1 MSTKGF
7 LIMADVI
14 NTFQSLA
21 NDAPNVLI
29 TKQMYEL
36 SERSLATGQF
46 AKDYTLDNYMSK
58 TMRIVRYNRFNL
70 PVNQLVETIAPDAVG
85 LGFVF
90 VDVTVEQWGIVA
102 LLSDVS
108 VLTIT
113 HPILQIAIE
122 RCSLA
127 IAELTER
134 ENAKVL
140 MTGTSVLYGNAGVA
154 SRDLIVNTGTPK
166 TDRLT
171 TSTAIGATVQLRAQ
185 GAPAWDG
192 DLYGGII
199 QPQQEG
205 DLLADAT
212 FQQASNFA
220 RVRKLENAEIGIW
233 MGTQWVRGNF
243 LPIFAGVAAPDGSAI
258 TTTKARSVASDTGGA
273 LATGNYK
280 VVVVARDLTSDY
292 ERKISQTSANMT
304 ISASVTTGSVAVQMP
319 SSVNY
324 SYDVY
329 MTLVGGAIL
338 YKVASRQVASSTFTI
353 TTSPAGTEVTA
364 PVAPASG
371 VEIFTAWLIG
381 KDAFARVKLNQ
392 MSMQSYVTPAGASW
406 SNPLAQGRKVGTK
419 MMYKAAIQDQ
429 SFMVRLETVS
439 AYSAFLPA

>member
-122 RCSLA
+122 RCALA

-220 RVRKLENAEIGIW
+220 RVRKLENAE
-233 MGTQWVRGNF
+233 
-243 LPIFAGVAAPDGSAI
+243 
-258 TTTKARSVASDTGGA
+258 
-273 LATGNYK
+273 
-280 VVVVARDLTSDY
+280 
-292 ERKISQTSANMT
+292 
-304 ISASVTTGSVAVQMP
+304 
-319 SSVNY
+319 
-324 SYDVY
+324 
-329 MTLVGGAIL
+329 
-338 YKVASRQVASSTFTI
+338 
-353 TTSPAGTEVTA
+353 
-364 PVAPASG
+364 
-371 VEIFTAWLIG
+371 
-381 KDAFARVKLNQ
+381 
-392 MSMQSYVTPAGASW
+392 
-406 SNPLAQGRKVGTK
+406 
-419 MMYKAAIQDQ
+419 
-429 SFMVRLETVS
+429 
-439 AYSAFLPA
+439 